1 MKKRS
6 FTIVLLSCIFS
17 LVFLAVVEIIWAVD
31 TYRNMRDTYRNQIES
46 IFEEATWQYVS
57 RHSNGNYT
65 LPDISRLQTILQ
77 EEMRTSGIEYRFVVS
92 VLVATDPTSEPIWMV
107 KSDDISER
115 HITFDKSLTPLT
127 LRLAVDDPHSAI
139 MASMRWMLIL
149 QLLSIVVLTASF
161 VYLLHT
167 LFRAKSL
174 EQIRRDLTHNITH
187 ELKTP
192 IAAAYAA
199 TDALRTSSTIAEDE
213 TKRNEYLDMSLS
225 SLRRLG
231 DMVEEILRSSTEE
244 FNHQALR
251 IERCRIEDVVADLR
265 STLDLKYKAREV
277 EWRIDIAA
285 DTEVMADRL
294 SLHSM
299 LSALADNAIKYCT
312 SRPII
317 TISVATVNNNS
328 IIRITDNAVGIAQRE
343 QSRIF
348 DKFYRISQGNRHDTK
363 GYGLGLY
370 YVKNIVERHGGKI
383 RLRSALGKGSEFE
396 ITLPIYGKTTNIDS

>member
-6 FTIVLLSCIFS
+6 FTIVLLSGIFS
-17 LVFLAVVEIIWAVD
+17 LVLLAVVEVIWAVD

-77 EEMRTSGIEYRFVVS
+77 EELRTSGIGSHFTIS
-92 VLVATDPTSEPIWMV
+92 VLVITDHASEPIWV
-107 KSDDISER
+107 INSEDINER
-115 HITFDKSLTPLT
+115 HIEFDKSLTPLT

-149 QLLSIVVLTASF
+149 QLLSIVVLTAAF
-161 VYLLHT
+161 GYLLHT

-199 TDALRTSSTIAEDE
+199 TDALRNSETIASDK
-213 TKRNEYLDMSLS
+213 TTRNEYLDMSLS
-225 SLRRLG
+225 ALSRLG
-231 DMVEEILRSSTEE
+231 DMVEEILRTSTEE
-244 FNHQALR
+244 FEKHDLK
-251 IERCRIEDVVADLR
+251 IERCNAEDIVAEVR
-265 STLDLKYKAREV
+265 STFDLKYQEREV
-277 EWRIDIAA
+277 EWRIDIPA
-285 DTEVMADRL
+285 DIEIMADRMQML
-294 SLHSM
+294 SM
-299 LSALADNAIKYCT
+299 LSALVDNAIKYCT
-312 SRPII
+312 SRPMV
-317 TISVATVNNNS
+317 TISVLNTTNNTV
-328 IIRITDNAVGIAQRE
+328 IRIVDNGIGIAPSEQR
-343 QSRIF
+343 RVF

-370 YVKNIVERHGGKI
+370 YVRNIVERHGGTI
-383 RLRSALGKGSEFE
+383 HLHSTVGKGSEFE
-396 ITLPIYGKTTNIDS
+396 ITLPIYG

>member
-6 FTIVLLSCIFS
+6 FTIVLLSGIFS
-17 LVFLAVVEIIWAVD
+17 LVLLAVVEVIWVVD

-77 EEMRTSGIEYRFVVS
+77 EELRTSGIGSHFTIS
-92 VLVATDPTSEPIWMV
+92 VLVITDHASEPIWV
-107 KSDDISER
+107 INSEDIDER
-115 HITFDKSLTPLT
+115 HIEFDKSLTPLT

-161 VYLLHT
+161 GYLLHT

-199 TDALRTSSTIAEDE
+199 TDALRNSETIASDK
-213 TKRNEYLDMSLS
+213 TTRNEYLDMSLS
-225 SLRRLG
+225 ALSRLG
-231 DMVEEILRSSTEE
+231 DMVEEILRTSTEE
-244 FNHQALR
+244 FEKQDLK
-251 IERCRIEDVVADLR
+251 IERCNAEDIVAEVR
-265 STLDLKYKAREV
+265 STFDLKYQEREV
-277 EWRIDIAA
+277 EWRIDIPA
-285 DTEVMADRL
+285 DIEIMADRMQML
-294 SLHSM
+294 SM
-299 LSALADNAIKYCT
+299 LSALVDNAIKYCM
-312 SRPII
+312 SRPMV
-317 TISVATVNNNS
+317 TISVLNTTNNTV
-328 IIRITDNAVGIAQRE
+328 IRIVDNGIGIGPSEQR
-343 QSRIF
+343 RVF

-370 YVKNIVERHGGKI
+370 YVRNIVERHGGTI
-383 RLRSALGKGSEFE
+383 HLHSTVGKGSEFE
-396 ITLPIYGKTTNIDS
+396 ITLPIYG

>member
-6 FTIVLLSCIFS
+6 FTIVLLSGIFS
-17 LVFLAVVEIIWAVD
+17 LVLLAVVEVIWAVD

-77 EEMRTSGIEYRFVVS
+77 EELRTSGIGSHFTIS
-92 VLVATDPTSEPIWMV
+92 VLVITDHASEPIWV
-107 KSDDISER
+107 INSEDIDER
-115 HITFDKSLTPLT
+115 HIEFDKSLTPLT

-149 QLLSIVVLTASF
+149 QLLSIVVLTAAF
-161 VYLLHT
+161 GYLLHT

-199 TDALRTSSTIAEDE
+199 TDALRNSETIASDK
-213 TKRNEYLDMSLS
+213 TTRNEYLDMSLS
-225 SLRRLG
+225 ALSRLG
-231 DMVEEILRSSTEE
+231 DMVEEILRTSTEE
-244 FNHQALR
+244 FEKQDLK
-251 IERCRIEDVVADLR
+251 IERCNAEDIVAEVR
-265 STLDLKYKAREV
+265 STFDLKYQEREV
-277 EWRIDIAA
+277 EWRIDIPA
-285 DTEVMADRL
+285 DIEIIADRMQML
-294 SLHSM
+294 SM
-299 LSALADNAIKYCT
+299 LSALVDNAIKYCT
-312 SRPII
+312 SRPMV
-317 TISVATVNNNS
+317 TISVLNTTNNTV
-328 IIRITDNAVGIAQRE
+328 IRIVDNGIGIAPSEQR
-343 QSRIF
+343 RVF

-370 YVKNIVERHGGKI
+370 YVRNIVERHGGTI
-383 RLRSALGKGSEFE
+383 HLHSTVGKGSEFE
-396 ITLPIYGKTTNIDS
+396 ITLPIYG

>member
-6 FTIVLLSCIFS
+6 FTIVLLSGIFS
-17 LVFLAVVEIIWAVD
+17 LVLLAVVEVIWAVD

-77 EEMRTSGIEYRFVVS
+77 EELRTSGIGSHFTIS
-92 VLVATDPTSEPIWMV
+92 VLVITDHASEPIWV
-107 KSDDISER
+107 INSEDIDER
-115 HITFDKSLTPLT
+115 HIEFDKILTPLT

-149 QLLSIVVLTASF
+149 QLLSIVVLTAAF
-161 VYLLHT
+161 GYLLHT

-199 TDALRTSSTIAEDE
+199 TDALRNSETIASDK
-213 TKRNEYLDMSLS
+213 TTRNEYLDMSLS
-225 SLRRLG
+225 ALSRLG
-231 DMVEEILRSSTEE
+231 DMVEEILRTSTEE
-244 FNHQALR
+244 FEKQDLK
-251 IERCRIEDVVADLR
+251 IERCNAEDIVAEVR
-265 STLDLKYKAREV
+265 STFDLKYQEREV
-277 EWRIDIAA
+277 EWRIDIPA
-285 DTEVMADRL
+285 DIEIMADRMQML
-294 SLHSM
+294 SM
-299 LSALADNAIKYCT
+299 LSALVDNAIKYCT
-312 SRPII
+312 SRPMV
-317 TISVATVNNNS
+317 TISVLNTTNNTV
-328 IIRITDNAVGIAQRE
+328 IRIVDNGIGIAPSEQR
-343 QSRIF
+343 RVF

-370 YVKNIVERHGGKI
+370 YVRNIVERHGGTI
-383 RLRSALGKGSEFE
+383 HLHSTVGKGSEFE
-396 ITLPIYGKTTNIDS
+396 ITLPIYG

>member
-6 FTIVLLSCIFS
+6 FTIVLLSGIFS
-17 LVFLAVVEIIWAVD
+17 LVLLAVVEVIWAVD

-77 EEMRTSGIEYRFVVS
+77 EELRTSGIGSHFTIS
-92 VLVATDPTSEPIWMV
+92 VLVITDHASEPIWV
-107 KSDDISER
+107 INSEDIDER
-115 HITFDKSLTPLT
+115 HIEFDKSLTPLT

-149 QLLSIVVLTASF
+149 QLLSIVVLTAAF
-161 VYLLHT
+161 GYLLHT

-199 TDALRTSSTIAEDE
+199 TDALRNSETIASDK
-213 TKRNEYLDMSLS
+213 TTRNEYLDMSLS
-225 SLRRLG
+225 ALSRLG
-231 DMVEEILRSSTEE
+231 DMVEEILRTSTEE
-244 FNHQALR
+244 FEKQDLK
-251 IERCRIEDVVADLR
+251 IERCNAEDIVAEVR
-265 STLDLKYKAREV
+265 SAFDLKYQEREV
-277 EWRIDIAA
+277 EWRIDIPA
-285 DTEVMADRL
+285 DIEIMADRMQML
-294 SLHSM
+294 SM
-299 LSALADNAIKYCT
+299 LSALVDNAIKYCT
-312 SRPII
+312 SRPMV
-317 TISVATVNNNS
+317 TISVLNTTNNTV
-328 IIRITDNAVGIAQRE
+328 IRIVDNGIGIAPSEQR
-343 QSRIF
+343 RVF

-370 YVKNIVERHGGKI
+370 YVRNIVERHGGTI
-383 RLRSALGKGSEFE
+383 HLHSTVGKGSEFE
-396 ITLPIYGKTTNIDS
+396 ITLPIYG

>member
-6 FTIVLLSCIFS
+6 FTIVLLSGIFS
-17 LVFLAVVEIIWAVD
+17 LVLLAVVEVIWAVD

-77 EEMRTSGIEYRFVVS
+77 EELRTSGIGSHFTIS
-92 VLVATDPTSEPIWMV
+92 VLVITDHASEPIWV
-107 KSDDISER
+107 INNEDIDER
-115 HITFDKSLTPLT
+115 HIEFDKSLTPLT

-149 QLLSIVVLTASF
+149 QLLSIVVLTAAF
-161 VYLLHT
+161 GYLLHT

-199 TDALRTSSTIAEDE
+199 TDALRNSETIASDK
-213 TKRNEYLDMSLS
+213 TTRNEYLDMSLS
-225 SLRRLG
+225 ALSRLG
-231 DMVEEILRSSTEE
+231 DMVEEILRTSTEE
-244 FNHQALR
+244 FEKQDLK
-251 IERCRIEDVVADLR
+251 IERCNTEDIVAEVR
-265 STLDLKYKAREV
+265 STFDLKYQEREV
-277 EWRIDIAA
+277 EWRIDIPA
-285 DTEVMADRL
+285 DIEIMADRMQML
-294 SLHSM
+294 SM
-299 LSALADNAIKYCT
+299 LSALVDNAIKYCT
-312 SRPII
+312 SRPMV
-317 TISVATVNNNS
+317 TISVLNTTNNTV
-328 IIRITDNAVGIAQRE
+328 IRIVDNGIGIAPSEQR
-343 QSRIF
+343 RVF

-370 YVKNIVERHGGKI
+370 YVRNIVERHGGTI
-383 RLRSALGKGSEFE
+383 HLHSTVGKGSEFE
-396 ITLPIYGKTTNIDS
+396 ITLPIYG

>member
-6 FTIVLLSCIFS
+6 FTIVLLSGIFS
-17 LVFLAVVEIIWAVD
+17 LVLLAVVEVIWAVD

-77 EEMRTSGIEYRFVVS
+77 EELRTSGIGSHFTIS
-92 VLVATDPTSEPIWMV
+92 VLLITDHASEPIWV
-107 KSDDISER
+107 INSEDIDER
-115 HITFDKSLTPLT
+115 HIEFDKSLTPLT

-149 QLLSIVVLTASF
+149 QLLSIVVLTAAF
-161 VYLLHT
+161 GYLLHT
-167 LFRAKSL
+167 LFRAKSI

-199 TDALRTSSTIAEDE
+199 TDALRNSETIASDK
-213 TKRNEYLDMSLS
+213 TTRNEYLDMSLS
-225 SLRRLG
+225 ALSRLG
-231 DMVEEILRSSTEE
+231 DMVEEILRTSTEE
-244 FNHQALR
+244 FEKQDLN
-251 IERCRIEDVVADLR
+251 IERCNAEDIVAEVR
-265 STLDLKYKAREV
+265 STFDLKYQEREV
-277 EWRIDIAA
+277 EWRIDIPA
-285 DTEVMADRL
+285 DIEIMADRMQML
-294 SLHSM
+294 SM
-299 LSALADNAIKYCT
+299 LSALVDNAIKYCT
-312 SRPII
+312 SRPMVLN
-317 TISVATVNNNS
+317 TTNNTV
-328 IIRITDNAVGIAQRE
+328 IRIVDNGIGIAPSEQR
-343 QSRIF
+343 RVF

-370 YVKNIVERHGGKI
+370 YVRNIVERHGGTI
-383 RLRSALGKGSEFE
+383 HLHSTVGKGSEFE
-396 ITLPIYGKTTNIDS
+396 ITLPIYG

>member
-6 FTIVLLSCIFS
+6 FTIVLLSGIFS
-17 LVFLAVVEIIWAVD
+17 LVLLAVVEVIWAVD

-77 EEMRTSGIEYRFVVS
+77 EELRTSGIGSHFTIS
-92 VLVATDPTSEPIWMV
+92 VLVITDHASEPIWV
-107 KSDDISER
+107 INSEDIDER
-115 HITFDKSLTPLT
+115 HIEFDKILTPLT

-149 QLLSIVVLTASF
+149 QLLSIVVLTAAF
-161 VYLLHT
+161 GYLLHT

-199 TDALRTSSTIAEDE
+199 TDALRNSETIASDK
-213 TKRNEYLDMSLS
+213 TTRNEYLDMSLS
-225 SLRRLG
+225 ALSRLG
-231 DMVEEILRSSTEE
+231 DMVEEILRTSTEE
-244 FNHQALR
+244 FEKQDLK
-251 IERCRIEDVVADLR
+251 IERCNAEDIVAEVR
-265 STLDLKYKAREV
+265 STFDLKYQEREV
-277 EWRIDIAA
+277 VWRIDIPA
-285 DTEVMADRL
+285 DIEIMADRMQML
-294 SLHSM
+294 SM
-299 LSALADNAIKYCT
+299 LSALVDNAIKYCT
-312 SRPII
+312 SRPMV
-317 TISVATVNNNS
+317 TISVLNTTNNTV
-328 IIRITDNAVGIAQRE
+328 IRIVDNGIGIAPSEQR
-343 QSRIF
+343 RVF

-370 YVKNIVERHGGKI
+370 YVRNIVERHGGTI
-383 RLRSALGKGSEFE
+383 HLHSTVGKGSEFE
-396 ITLPIYGKTTNIDS
+396 ITLPIYG

>member
-6 FTIVLLSCIFS
+6 FTIVLLSGIFS
-17 LVFLAVVEIIWAVD
+17 LVLLAVVEVIWAVD

-77 EEMRTSGIEYRFVVS
+77 EELRTSGIGSHFTIS
-92 VLVATDPTSEPIWMV
+92 VLVITDHASEPIWV
-107 KSDDISER
+107 INSEGIDER
-115 HITFDKSLTPLT
+115 HIEFDKSLTPLT

-149 QLLSIVVLTASF
+149 QLLSIVVLTAAF
-161 VYLLHT
+161 GYLLHT

-199 TDALRTSSTIAEDE
+199 TDALRNSETIASDK
-213 TKRNEYLDMSLS
+213 TTRNEYLDMSLS
-225 SLRRLG
+225 ALSRLG
-231 DMVEEILRSSTEE
+231 DMVEEILRTSTEE
-244 FNHQALR
+244 FEKQDLK
-251 IERCRIEDVVADLR
+251 IERCNAEDIMAEVR
-265 STLDLKYKAREV
+265 STFDLKYQEREV
-277 EWRIDIAA
+277 EWRIDIPA
-285 DTEVMADRL
+285 DIEIMADRMQML
-294 SLHSM
+294 SM
-299 LSALADNAIKYCT
+299 LSALVDNAIKYCT
-312 SRPII
+312 SRPMV
-317 TISVATVNNNS
+317 TISVLNTTNNTV
-328 IIRITDNAVGIAQRE
+328 IRIVDNGIGIAPSEQR
-343 QSRIF
+343 RVF

-370 YVKNIVERHGGKI
+370 YVRNIVERHGGTI
-383 RLRSALGKGSEFE
+383 HLHSTVGKGSEFE
-396 ITLPIYGKTTNIDS
+396 ITLPIYG

>member
-6 FTIVLLSCIFS
+6 FTIVLLSGIFS
-17 LVFLAVVEIIWAVD
+17 LVLLAGVEVIWVVA

-77 EEMRTSGIEYRFVVS
+77 EELRTSGIGSHFTIS
-92 VLVATDPTSEPIWMV
+92 VLVITDHASEPIWV
-107 KSDDISER
+107 INSEDIDER
-115 HITFDKSLTPLT
+115 HIEFDKSLTPLT

-149 QLLSIVVLTASF
+149 QLLSIVVLTAAF
-161 VYLLHT
+161 GYLLHT

-199 TDALRTSSTIAEDE
+199 TDALRNSETIASDK
-213 TKRNEYLDMSLS
+213 TTRNEYLDMSLS
-225 SLRRLG
+225 ALSRLG
-231 DMVEEILRSSTEE
+231 DMVEEILRTSTEE
-244 FNHQALR
+244 FEKQDLK
-251 IERCRIEDVVADLR
+251 IERCNAEDIVAEVR
-265 STLDLKYKAREV
+265 STFDLKYQEREV
-277 EWRIDIAA
+277 EWRIDIPA
-285 DTEVMADRL
+285 DIEIMADRMQML
-294 SLHSM
+294 SM
-299 LSALADNAIKYCT
+299 LSALVDNAIKYCT
-312 SRPII
+312 SRPMV
-317 TISVATVNNNS
+317 TISVLNTTNNTV
-328 IIRITDNAVGIAQRE
+328 IRIVDNGIGIAPSEQR
-343 QSRIF
+343 RVF

-370 YVKNIVERHGGKI
+370 YVRNIVERHGGTI
-383 RLRSALGKGSEFE
+383 HLHSTVGKGSEFE
-396 ITLPIYGKTTNIDS
+396 ITLPIYG

>member
-6 FTIVLLSCIFS
+6 FTIVLLSGIFS
-17 LVFLAVVEIIWAVD
+17 LVLLAVVEVIWVVD

-77 EEMRTSGIEYRFVVS
+77 EELRTSGIGSHFTIS
-92 VLVATDPTSEPIWMV
+92 VLVITDHASEPIWV
-107 KSDDISER
+107 INSEDINER
-115 HITFDKSLTPLT
+115 HIEFDKSLTPLT

-149 QLLSIVVLTASF
+149 QLLSIVVLTAAF
-161 VYLLHT
+161 GYLLHT

-199 TDALRTSSTIAEDE
+199 TDALRNSETIASDK
-213 TKRNEYLDMSLS
+213 TTRNEYLDMSLS
-225 SLRRLG
+225 ALSRLG
-231 DMVEEILRSSTEE
+231 DMVEEILRTSTEE
-244 FNHQALR
+244 FEKQDLK
-251 IERCRIEDVVADLR
+251 IERCNAEDIVAEVR
-265 STLDLKYKAREV
+265 STFDLKYQEREV
-277 EWRIDIAA
+277 EWRIDIPA
-285 DTEVMADRL
+285 DIEIMADRMQML
-294 SLHSM
+294 SM
-299 LSALADNAIKYCT
+299 LSALVDNAIKYCT
-312 SRPII
+312 SRPMV
-317 TISVATVNNNS
+317 TISVLNTTNNTV
-328 IIRITDNAVGIAQRE
+328 IRIVDNGIGIAPSEQR
-343 QSRIF
+343 RVF

-370 YVKNIVERHGGKI
+370 YVRNIVERHGGTI
-383 RLRSALGKGSEFE
+383 HLHSTVGKGSEFE
-396 ITLPIYGKTTNIDS
+396 ITLPIYG

>member
-6 FTIVLLSCIFS
+6 FTIVLLSGIFS
-17 LVFLAVVEIIWAVD
+17 LVLLAVVEVIWAVD

-77 EEMRTSGIEYRFVVS
+77 EELRTSGIGSHFTIS
-92 VLVATDPTSEPIWMV
+92 VLVITDHASEPIWV
-107 KSDDISER
+107 INSEDIDER
-115 HITFDKSLTPLT
+115 HIEFDKSLTPLT

-149 QLLSIVVLTASF
+149 QLLSIVVLTAAF
-161 VYLLHT
+161 GYLLHT

-199 TDALRTSSTIAEDE
+199 TDALRNSETIASDK
-213 TKRNEYLDMSLS
+213 TTRNEYLDMSLS
-225 SLRRLG
+225 ALSRLG
-231 DMVEEILRSSTEE
+231 DMVEEILRTSTEE
-244 FNHQALR
+244 FEKQDLK
-251 IERCRIEDVVADLR
+251 IERCNAEDIVAEVR
-265 STLDLKYKAREV
+265 STFDLKYQEREV
-277 EWRIDIAA
+277 EWRIDIPA
-285 DTEVMADRL
+285 DIEIMADRMQML
-294 SLHSM
+294 SM
-299 LSALADNAIKYCT
+299 LSALVDNAIKYCT
-312 SRPII
+312 RRPMV
-317 TISVATVNNNS
+317 TISVLNTTNNTV
-328 IIRITDNAVGIAQRE
+328 IRIVDNGIGIAPSEQR
-343 QSRIF
+343 RVF

-370 YVKNIVERHGGKI
+370 YVRNIVERHGGTI
-383 RLRSALGKGSEFE
+383 HLHSTVGKGSEFE
-396 ITLPIYGKTTNIDS
+396 ITLPIYG

>member
-6 FTIVLLSCIFS
+6 FTIVLLSGIFS
-17 LVFLAVVEIIWAVD
+17 LVLLAVVEVIWAVD

-77 EEMRTSGIEYRFVVS
+77 EELRTSGIGSHFTIS
-92 VLVATDPTSEPIWMV
+92 VLVITDHASEPIWV
-107 KSDDISER
+107 INSEDIDER
-115 HITFDKSLTPLT
+115 HIEFDKSLTPLT

-149 QLLSIVVLTASF
+149 QLLSIVVLTAAF
-161 VYLLHT
+161 GYLLHT

-199 TDALRTSSTIAEDE
+199 TDALRNSETIASDK
-213 TKRNEYLDMSLS
+213 TTRNEYLDMSLS
-225 SLRRLG
+225 ALSRLG
-231 DMVEEILRSSTEE
+231 DMVEEILRTSTEE
-244 FNHQALR
+244 FEKQDLK
-251 IERCRIEDVVADLR
+251 IERYNAENIVAEVR
-265 STLDLKYKAREV
+265 STFDLKYQEREV
-277 EWRIDIAA
+277 VWRIDIPA
-285 DTEVMADRL
+285 DIEIMADRMQML
-294 SLHSM
+294 SM
-299 LSALADNAIKYCT
+299 LSALVDNAIKYCT
-312 SRPII
+312 SRPMV
-317 TISVATVNNNS
+317 TISVLNTTNNTV
-328 IIRITDNAVGIAQRE
+328 IRIVDNGIGIAPSEQR
-343 QSRIF
+343 RVF

-370 YVKNIVERHGGKI
+370 YVRNIVERHGGTI
-383 RLRSALGKGSEFE
+383 HLHSTVGKGSEFE
-396 ITLPIYGKTTNIDS
+396 ITLPIYG

>member
-6 FTIVLLSCIFS
+6 FTIVLLSGIFS
-17 LVFLAVVEIIWAVD
+17 LVLLAVVEVIWAVD

-77 EEMRTSGIEYRFVVS
+77 EELRTSGIGSHFTIS
-92 VLVATDPTSEPIWMV
+92 VLVITDHASEPIWV
-107 KSDDISER
+107 INSEDINER
-115 HITFDKSLTPLT
+115 HIEFDKSLTPLT

-149 QLLSIVVLTASF
+149 QLLSIVVLTATF
-161 VYLLHT
+161 GYLLHT

-199 TDALRTSSTIAEDE
+199 TDALRNSETIASDK
-213 TKRNEYLDMSLS
+213 TTRNEYLDMSLS
-225 SLRRLG
+225 ALSRLG
-231 DMVEEILRSSTEE
+231 DMVEEILRTSTEE
-244 FNHQALR
+244 FEKQDLK
-251 IERCRIEDVVADLR
+251 IERCNAEDIVAEVR
-265 STLDLKYKAREV
+265 STFDLKYQEREV
-277 EWRIDIAA
+277 EWRIDIPA
-285 DTEVMADRL
+285 DIEIMADRMQML
-294 SLHSM
+294 SM
-299 LSALADNAIKYCT
+299 LSTLVDNAIKYCT
-312 SRPII
+312 SRPMV
-317 TISVATVNNNS
+317 TISVLNTTNNTV
-328 IIRITDNAVGIAQRE
+328 IRIVDNGIGIAPSEQR
-343 QSRIF
+343 RVF

-363 GYGLGLY
+363 GYGLGLF
-370 YVKNIVERHGGKI
+370 YVRNIVERHGGTI
-383 RLRSALGKGSEFE
+383 HLHSTVGKGSEFE
-396 ITLPIYGKTTNIDS
+396 ITLPIYG

>member
-6 FTIVLLSCIFS
+6 FTIVLLSGIFS
-17 LVFLAVVEIIWAVD
+17 LVLLAVVEVIWVVD

-77 EEMRTSGIEYRFVVS
+77 EELRTSGIESHFTIS
-92 VLVATDPTSEPIWMV
+92 VLLITDHASEPIWV
-107 KSDDISER
+107 INSEDIDER
-115 HITFDKSLTPLT
+115 HIEFDKSLTPLT

-149 QLLSIVVLTASF
+149 QLLSIVVLTAAF
-161 VYLLHT
+161 GYLLHT

-199 TDALRTSSTIAEDE
+199 TDALRNSETIASDK
-213 TKRNEYLDMSLS
+213 TTRNEYLDMSLS
-225 SLRRLG
+225 ALSRLG
-231 DMVEEILRSSTEE
+231 DMVEEILRTSTEE
-244 FNHQALR
+244 FEKQDLK
-251 IERCRIEDVVADLR
+251 IERCNAEDIVAEVR
-265 STLDLKYKAREV
+265 STFDLKYQEREV
-277 EWRIDIAA
+277 EWRIDIPA
-285 DTEVMADRL
+285 DIEIMADRMQML
-294 SLHSM
+294 SM
-299 LSALADNAIKYCT
+299 LSALVDNAIKYCT
-312 SRPII
+312 SRPMV
-317 TISVATVNNNS
+317 TISVLNTTNNTV
-328 IIRITDNAVGIAQRE
+328 IRIVDNGIGIAPSEQR
-343 QSRIF
+343 RVF

-370 YVKNIVERHGGKI
+370 YVRNIVERHGGTI
-383 RLRSALGKGSEFE
+383 HLHSTVGKGSEFE
-396 ITLPIYGKTTNIDS
+396 ITLPIYG

>member
-6 FTIVLLSCIFS
+6 FTIVLLSGIFS
-17 LVFLAVVEIIWAVD
+17 LVLLAVVEVIWAVD

-77 EEMRTSGIEYRFVVS
+77 EELRTSGIGSHFTIS
-92 VLVATDPTSEPIWMV
+92 VLVITDHASEPIWV
-107 KSDDISER
+107 INSEDIDER
-115 HITFDKSLTPLT
+115 HIEFDKSLTPLT

-149 QLLSIVVLTASF
+149 QLLSIVVLTAAF
-161 VYLLHT
+161 GYLLHT

-199 TDALRTSSTIAEDE
+199 TDALRNSETIASDK
-213 TKRNEYLDMSLS
+213 TTRNEYLDMSLS
-225 SLRRLG
+225 ALSRLG
-231 DMVEEILRSSTEE
+231 NMVEEILRTSTEE
-244 FNHQALR
+244 FEKQDLK
-251 IERCRIEDVVADLR
+251 IERCNAEDIVAEVR
-265 STLDLKYKAREV
+265 STFDLKYQEREV
-277 EWRIDIAA
+277 EWRIDIPA
-285 DTEVMADRL
+285 DIEIMADRMQML
-294 SLHSM
+294 SM
-299 LSALADNAIKYCT
+299 LSALVDNAIKYCT
-312 SRPII
+312 SRPMV
-317 TISVATVNNNS
+317 TISVLNTTNNTV
-328 IIRITDNAVGIAQRE
+328 IRIVDNGIGIAPSEQR
-343 QSRIF
+343 RVF

-370 YVKNIVERHGGKI
+370 YVRNIVERHGGTI
-383 RLRSALGKGSEFE
+383 HLHSTVGKGSEFE
-396 ITLPIYGKTTNIDS
+396 ITLPIYG

>member
-6 FTIVLLSCIFS
+6 FTIVLLSGIFS
-17 LVFLAVVEIIWAVD
+17 LVLLAVVEVIWAVD

-77 EEMRTSGIEYRFVVS
+77 EELRTSGIGSHFTIS
-92 VLVATDPTSEPIWMV
+92 VLVITDHASEPIWV
-107 KSDDISER
+107 INSEDINER
-115 HITFDKSLTPLT
+115 HIEFDKSLTPLT

-149 QLLSIVVLTASF
+149 QLLSIVVLTAAF
-161 VYLLHT
+161 GYLLHT

-192 IAAAYAA
+192 IAAAYSA
-199 TDALRTSSTIAEDE
+199 TDALRNSETIASDK
-213 TKRNEYLDMSLS
+213 TTRNEYLDMSLS
-225 SLRRLG
+225 ALSRLG
-231 DMVEEILRSSTEE
+231 DMVEEILRTSTEE
-244 FNHQALR
+244 FEKRDLK
-251 IERCRIEDVVADLR
+251 IERCNAEDIVAEVR
-265 STLDLKYKAREV
+265 STFDLKYQEREV
-277 EWRIDIAA
+277 EWRIDIPA
-285 DTEVMADRL
+285 DIEIMADRMQML
-294 SLHSM
+294 SM
-299 LSALADNAIKYCT
+299 LSALVDNAIKYCT
-312 SRPII
+312 SRPMV
-317 TISVATVNNNS
+317 TISVLNTTNNTV
-328 IIRITDNAVGIAQRE
+328 IRIVDNGIGIAPSEQR
-343 QSRIF
+343 RVF

-370 YVKNIVERHGGKI
+370 YVRNIVERHGGTI
-383 RLRSALGKGSEFE
+383 HLHSTVGKGSEFE
-396 ITLPIYGKTTNIDS
+396 ITLPIYG

>member
-6 FTIVLLSCIFS
+6 FTIVLLSGIFS
-17 LVFLAVVEIIWAVD
+17 LVLLSVVEVIWAVD

-77 EEMRTSGIEYRFVVS
+77 EELRTSGIGSHFTIS
-92 VLVATDPTSEPIWMV
+92 VLVITDHASEPIWV
-107 KSDDISER
+107 INSEDIDER
-115 HITFDKSLTPLT
+115 HIEFDKSLTPLT

-161 VYLLHT
+161 GYLLHT

-199 TDALRTSSTIAEDE
+199 TDALRNSETIASDK
-213 TKRNEYLDMSLS
+213 TTRNEYLDMSLS
-225 SLRRLG
+225 ALSRLG
-231 DMVEEILRSSTEE
+231 DMVEEILRTSTEE
-244 FNHQALR
+244 FEKQDLK
-251 IERCRIEDVVADLR
+251 IERCNAEDIVAEVR
-265 STLDLKYKAREV
+265 STFDLKYQEREV
-277 EWRIDIAA
+277 EWRIDIPA
-285 DTEVMADRL
+285 DIEIMADRMQML
-294 SLHSM
+294 SM
-299 LSALADNAIKYCT
+299 LSALVDNAIKYCT
-312 SRPII
+312 SRPMV
-317 TISVATVNNNS
+317 TISVLNTTNNTV
-328 IIRITDNAVGIAQRE
+328 IRIVDNGIGIAPSEQR
-343 QSRIF
+343 RVF

-370 YVKNIVERHGGKI
+370 YVRNIVERHGGTI
-383 RLRSALGKGSEFE
+383 HLHSTVGKGSEFE
-396 ITLPIYGKTTNIDS
+396 ITLPIYG

>member
-6 FTIVLLSCIFS
+6 FTIVLLSGIFS
-17 LVFLAVVEIIWAVD
+17 LVLLAVVEVIWVVD

-77 EEMRTSGIEYRFVVS
+77 EELRTSGIESHFTIS
-92 VLVATDPTSEPIWMV
+92 VLLITDHASEPIWV
-107 KSDDISER
+107 INSEDIDER
-115 HITFDKSLTPLT
+115 HIEFDKSLTPLT

-161 VYLLHT
+161 GYLLHT

-199 TDALRTSSTIAEDE
+199 TDALRNSETIASDK
-213 TKRNEYLDMSLS
+213 TTRNEYLDMSLS
-225 SLRRLG
+225 ALSRLG
-231 DMVEEILRSSTEE
+231 DMVEEILRTSTEE
-244 FNHQALR
+244 FEKQDLK
-251 IERCRIEDVVADLR
+251 IERCNAEDIVAEVR
-265 STLDLKYKAREV
+265 STFDLKYQEREV
-277 EWRIDIAA
+277 EWRIDIPA
-285 DTEVMADRL
+285 DIEIMADRMQML
-294 SLHSM
+294 SM
-299 LSALADNAIKYCT
+299 LSALVDNAIKYCT
-312 SRPII
+312 SRPMV
-317 TISVATVNNNS
+317 TISVLNTTNNTV
-328 IIRITDNAVGIAQRE
+328 IRIVDNGIGIAPSEQR
-343 QSRIF
+343 RVF

-370 YVKNIVERHGGKI
+370 YVRNIVERHGGTI
-383 RLRSALGKGSEFE
+383 HLHSTVGKGSEFE
-396 ITLPIYGKTTNIDS
+396 ITLPIYG